1 MPDDRPT
8 IAAVLADARRRLR
21 GAGIEDADVSARR
34 LVAATVG
41 IAEQRL
47 GFATE
52 AVDDAART
60 TLDARI
66 ARRIAG
72 EPTGRILGTRGF
84 WRHDFGLGPD
94 VLEPRPDTEAVV
106 EAALAALP
114 SSRQRPRIADVGT
127 GSGAILV
134 SLLAE
139 RPDAL
144 GLGIDIAPGAVA
156 VARRN
161 AETAGVADR
170 ALFAVG
176 DFASALAPDFDLV
189 VSNPP
194 YIPTADLAGLPAE
207 VRLHDPCRALDGG
220 PDGLDPYRALC
231 AEARRVL
238 APGGRLVL
246 EIGAGAQAAVTAVAG
261 AAGLGLAEARSDL
274 GGHVRAL
281 VFG

>member
-1 MPDDRPT
+1 MPDARPT
-8 IAAVLADARRRLR
+8 VAAVLAEARRRLR
-21 GAGIEDADVSARR
+21 AAGIEDADSSARR
-34 LVAATVG
+34 LVAATFG

-47 GFATE
+47 GFAAE
-52 AVDDAART
+52 AIDEAARR
-60 TLDARI
+60 TLDARL

-72 EPTGRILGTRGF
+72 EPVGRILGVRGF
-84 WRHDFGLGPD
+84 WRHDFALGPD
-94 VLEPRPDTEAVV
+94 VLEPRPDTETVV
-106 EAALAALP
+106 EAALAALAEMG
-114 SSRQRPRIADVGT
+114 RQRPRIADIGT

-161 AETAGVADR
+161 AQAAGVGDR
-170 ALFAVG
+170 ALFAVA
-176 DFASALAPDFDLV
+176 DFAAALAPGFDLV

-207 VRLHDPCRALDGG
+207 VRHDPRRALDGG
-220 PDGLDPYRALC
+220 PDGLDPYRAVC
-231 AEARRVL
+231 AQARRVL

-246 EIGAGAQAAVTAVAG
+246 EIGDGAAGGVSAVAG
-261 AAGLGLAEARSDL
+261 AAGLGLATARTDL
-274 GGHVRAL
+274 GGHVRAM